1 MDIRKY
7 ILFEYSDASIV
18 EVSSFLGSYLK
29 NIYSLFEMVMDKFVQ
44 PHYKK
49 EKVNKQKLSKIENIL
64 ERGIIEY
71 DNPLSYQRMI
81 ASLKRVSLE
90 DMNESRFLKTMRTAG
105 AIISLIAT
113 LISLRSVIKKIQ
125 NTKKEASRLD
135 FNKRQIN
142 YFFSTI
148 IKRRLERIL
157 SDLIDNKIR
166 ISRELKFRFYKII
179 DALIKEEPDLEP
191 YLSAWSV

>member
-7 ILFEYSDASIV
+7 ILFEYSDTPTV

-29 NIYSLFEMVMDKFVQ
+29 NMYSLFEMVMDKFVR
-44 PHYKK
+44 PYYKK
-49 EKVNKQKLSKIENIL
+49 EKVNKQKLSQIENIL

-81 ASLKRVSLE
+81 ASLKRVSIE
-90 DMNESRFLKTMRTAG
+90 DMRESRVLNTMRTAG
-105 AIISLIAT
+105 AILSLIAA
-113 LISLRSVIKKIQ
+113 LISLHSVVKRIQ
-125 NTKKEASRLD
+125 DTKKEASRLD
-135 FNKRQIN
+135 FNKRKIN

-157 SDLIDNKIR
+157 SDLIDNKINS
-166 ISRELKFRFYKII
+166 SRELKLRFYKII